1 MNGIIRVSQRE
12 TSVRSLGPGRRFVLW
27 VQGCTRNCPGCV
39 STGDQPLDGGYPMTT
54 GALAA
59 EIALSRPD
67 GVTISGGEPF
77 LQAEAIAEMLRMVR
91 RDFGYDT
98 GVIVYTG
105 FLLEEL
111 RQMPSAAPLLEQTDL
126 LIDGPYVQELDDGKS
141 LRGSSNQRVIPLTDR
156 YDRPEI
162 LSLYGAEGRQTEYF
176 WHGGSIN
183 CVGVDSHRDP
193 LEKSIRALSPARER
207 TSITDI
213 QEEHKHEPQH

>member
-1 MNGIIRVSQRE
+1 MSSTIRVSQRE
-12 TSVRSLGPGRRFVLW
+12 TAVHSLGPGRRYVLW

-39 STGDQPLDGGYPMTT
+39 STADQSMDGGYPMSA

-59 EIALSRPD
+59 EISLSRPD

-77 LQAEAIAEMLRMVR
+77 LQAEALGQMFRILR

-111 RQMPSAAPLLEQTDL
+111 RQMPSAKPLLDETDL
-126 LIDGPYVQELDDGKS
+126 LIDGPYVRELDDGKS

-176 WHGGSIN
+176 WHGGGIN
-183 CVGVDSHRDP
+183 CVGVDDHKDP
-193 LEKSIRALSPARER
+193 LAKSMEALSPDKADP
-207 TSITDI
+207 T
-213 QEEHKHEPQH
+213 KHI